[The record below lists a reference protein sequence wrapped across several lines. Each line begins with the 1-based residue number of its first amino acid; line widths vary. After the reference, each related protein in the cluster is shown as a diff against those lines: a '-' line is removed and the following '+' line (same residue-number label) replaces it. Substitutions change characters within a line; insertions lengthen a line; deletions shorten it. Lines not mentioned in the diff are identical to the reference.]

1 MARPNPMIARR
12 LRGRGFLP
20 IGEAA
25 RVFCM
30 PRTTIAGW
38 VKTKRVRGV
47 RVGYFLFVSRAS
59 MRAATKPREL

>member
-12 LRGRGFLP
+12 LRGRFLP
-20 IGEAA
+20 ISEAA
-25 RVFCM
+25 RVFCI
-30 PRTTIAGW
+30 PRTTIVGW